1 MSIKSQEANMRRM
14 AKLLSQDLGYIYGEK
29 ECGPN
34 GAKKTFL
41 RLGNVFLRAL
51 AKDLGLHNATVRA
64 NPGGIAV
71 SGDCTLTGM
80 WEENGI
86 FVDLSQIHLGRPM
99 AICYRTVRH
108 AKDYSGGHNR
118 WISVADLE
126 KLSYQEL
133 LSRLSALRKSAVT
146 DYERAA

>member
-1 MSIKSQEANMRRM
+1 MSIKSQETNMRRL
-14 AKLLSQDLGYIYGEK
+14 AGLLSQDLGYIYGEK

-41 RLGNVFLRAL
+41 RLGNVFLL
-51 AKDLGLHNATVRA
+51 AKDH
-64 NPGGIAV
+64 
-71 SGDCTLTGM
+71 
-80 WEENGI
+80 
-86 FVDLSQIHLGRPM
+86 
-99 AICYRTVRH
+99 
-108 AKDYSGGHNR
+108 SGGHYR